1 MATHDQ
7 FTVETGEG
15 ITVTDVSDRV
25 RDSVPDDADGTC
37 TVVSQHTTAGI
48 VVNEA
53 EQRLLTDLRD
63 ALADLVPDEGWR
75 HDDLDGNADAH
86 VRAMLLGP
94 DATLPVVEGELDLG
108 TWQSVLFV
116 DCDGPRS
123 RTVRVVV

>member
-7 FTVETGEG
+7 FTVSTGDG
-15 ITVTDVSDRV
+15 ITVTDVTDRV
-25 RDSVPDDADGTC
+25 RECVPPDSDGRC

-53 EQRLLTDLRD
+53 ENRLLEDLRT
-63 ALADLVPDEGWR
+63 ALTDLVPDEGWR
-75 HDDLDGNADAH
+75 HDDIDGNADAH

-94 DATLPVVEGELDLG
+94 DATLPVVDGALALG
-108 TWQSVLFV
+108 SWQSVLFV

-123 RTVRVVV
+123 RTVSVVV